1 MKQTSIAII
10 CAAFL
15 AGCNSTPDT
24 SSSQQAA
31 TNTATASAAVTAMAK
46 GDNLIQDPQL
56 SEFRSNKGKSKV
68 WKKHANKSAGLGDV
82 GSSSV
87 TAFGSEG
94 SARLRF
100 ISSSDDF
107 SAEPAL
113 SQTIQGLKTNTQY
126 QLSFYYND
134 KKGLGSPSQSTFGV
148 KSLNGS
154 VIKNMTI
161 TPAMVESLPQDN
173 AKKGFKKVALTFN
186 SGQNTSVTV
195 YVSMAISDK
204 SAIDMSGDIGKQTE
218 VRVDEFS
225 LKEL

>member
-10 CAAFL
+10 CAALL

-24 SSSQQAA
+24 SSSQSTA
-31 TNTATASAAVTAMAK
+31 TNTATASAVTTMAK
-46 GDNLIQDPQL
+46 GDNLIQDPQF
-56 SEFRSNKGKSKV
+56 SQFRSNKGKSEF

-100 ISSSDDF
+100 VSSSDDF

-113 SQTIQGLKTNTQY
+113 SQTIQGLKANTQY

-134 KKGLGSPSQSTFGV
+134 KKGINSPSQTTFGV

-154 VIKNMTI
+154 VIKNQTI
-161 TPAMVESLPQDN
+161 TPAIVASLPQDN

-186 SGQNTSVTV
+186 SGSNTSVTV
-195 YVSMAISDK
+195 YVSMAITDK
-204 SAIDMSGDIGKQTE
+204 SAIDLSGDIGKQTE